1 MKGRRSL
8 VIGHWVAATRLFSRL
23 KIKAVKSHPTL
34 FTFHYSLFTPKM
46 SRGFGLIQAL
56 LILLVMAGIMTVA
69 MRYASIGAKH
79 TADSYNREEAELF
92 MRSAIEITLLEIS
105 GYDHGDGSCL
115 QHVRVL
121 SHGHKYVA
129 DINITRYYVDAG
141 APASQDL
148 HDCPVRYEIDAPE
161 SHGMVMMEAVVE
173 SNNSNPRIEHPV
185 RLLYRG
191 LQRP

>member
-1 MKGRRSL
+1 MKTRRSWGM
-8 VIGHWVAATRLFSRL
+8 GHWVAATRLFYRL
-23 KIKAVKSHPTL
+23 KIKAAKPHPTL
-34 FTFHYSLFTPKM
+34 FTIHYSLFTPKM

-56 LILLVMAGIMTVA
+56 LILLIMAGIMTVA
-69 MRYASIGAKH
+69 MRYATIGAKH

-92 MRSAIEITLLEIS
+92 MRSAIEIALLEIS
-105 GYDHGDGSCL
+105 GYDHSDGNCL

-129 DINITRYYVDAG
+129 DINITRYYVDKSSG
-141 APASQDL
+141 IL
-148 HDCPVRYEIDAPE
+148 NDCPVRYEIDAPE

-173 SNNSNPRIEHPV
+173 SNNTNPKIEHPV

>member
-1 MKGRRSL
+1 
-8 VIGHWVAATRLFSRL
+8 
-23 KIKAVKSHPTL
+23 
-34 FTFHYSLFTPKM
+34 M

-92 MRSAIEITLLEIS
+92 MRSAVEIALLEIS
-105 GYDHGDGSCL
+105 GFDHSGGDCL
-115 QHVRVL
+115 RHVRVL
-121 SHGHKYVA
+121 SHGH
-129 DINITRYYVDAG
+129 YYVDAG
-141 APASQDL
+141 APAREDL
-148 HDCPVRYEIDAPE
+148 HDCPVRYAIDAPE
-161 SHGMVMMEAVVE
+161 SHGMVMMEATVE
-173 SNNSNPRIEHPV
+173 SNDSNPRIEHPV

>member
-1 MKGRRSL
+1 MGIWDRGSGIGMRRF
-8 VIGHWVAATRLFSRL
+8 WRL
-23 KIKAVKSHPTL
+23 KMRAAKPHPRL
-34 FTFHYSLFTPKM
+34 FTFHLSLFASSM

-92 MRSAIEITLLEIS
+92 MRSAIEIALLEIS
-105 GYDHGDGSCL
+105 GFDHSGGDCL
-115 QHVRVL
+115 RHVRVL

-141 APASQDL
+141 APAREDL
-148 HDCPVRYEIDAPE
+148 HDCPVRYAIDAPE
-161 SHGMVMMEAVVE
+161 SHGMVMMEATVE
-173 SNNSNPRIEHPV
+173 SNDSNPRIEHPV

>member
-1 MKGRRSL
+1 MGIRNWGLGIGTRRFWRLRMKT
-8 VIGHWVAATRLFSRL
+8 A
-23 KIKAVKSHPTL
+23 KPHPTL
-34 FTFHYSLFTPKM
+34 FTFHFSLFTANM

-69 MRYASIGAKH
+69 MRYAAVGAKH

-92 MRSAIEITLLEIS
+92 MRSAVEIALLEIS
-105 GYDHGDGSCL
+105 GFDHSGGDCL

-121 SHGHKYVA
+121 SHGHKYIA
-129 DINITRYYVDAG
+129 EINITRYYVDTG
-141 APASQDL
+141 APAREDL
-148 HDCPVRYEIDAPE
+148 HDCPVRYAIDAPE
-161 SHGMVMMEAVVE
+161 SHGMVMMEATVE
-173 SNNSNPRIEHPV
+173 SNDSNPRIEHPV